1 MYTKFEYKVE
11 SMTLV
16 RVMDSQVGNL
26 EKFKKRVLWAVNH
39 KTLMKSE
46 VSILRSLGYEVFV
59 PKILPKS
66 GFRSGDTS
74 YEFDSDLSLPP
85 EVLNEL
91 NKHNFFEGD
100 WSPILARI
108 INEYFDIIF
117 VIHWPVL
124 ISEAASKFQGK
135 ILFRVYGLQNDFSYS
150 QFVLDNG
157 GQWLKQIFDLRQN
170 DLILALGYSQIT
182 ENEPDWLA
190 RNSIYLPITMPEE
203 FWNFANTHNGKSNKA
218 LFLCSNRNSSEYY
231 GRQHESFKKAIGS
244 NPYLVVDSSDPSD
257 GDPNVLFRPTDQELI
272 RLFQE
277 CSLFYSPSEELRSTL
292 YSPIEA
298 SIIGC
303 PVIYHGDSL
312 LGRLTPE
319 VKFGKVNSWE
329 EAKSIIHRI
338 QNGDTDLSQ
347 LIIEDQK
354 ALAEKFKISNCIET
368 WKTSFP
374 EALNTTTLNSLT
386 HSDFT
391 RPVSA
396 FPGENFHKHLDAEI
410 VFQHQDAIN
419 LIKDRYEINFMDSQ
433 PTPWFI
439 RRIKGI
445 SWPESFGRWTLES
458 QLEIEFLVELPRK
471 FNLRILTSSIGK
483 NLGKKVKISAGSKS
497 STFRIKSLDLIE
509 YSINCESA
517 ENCKTLKLQIPKPTK
532 PINDSR
538 NLGLAIRSITISNI
552 SLD

>member
-1 MYTKFEYKVE
+1 MK
-11 SMTLV
+11 
-16 RVMDSQVGNL
+16 QI
-26 EKFKKRVLWAVNH
+26 KKRVIWAVNH

-66 GFRSGDTS
+66 GFRSGGIS

-85 EVLNEL
+85 KVLDEL
-91 NKHNFFEGD
+91 NAHNFFEGD
-100 WSPILARI
+100 WSPKLERL

-170 DLILALGYSQIT
+170 DLILAFGYSQIS
-182 ENEPDWLA
+182 ENEQDWLT
-190 RNSIYLPITMPEE
+190 RNAVYLPITMPDE
-203 FWNFANTHNGKSNKA
+203 FWNFANTHNGKSNNA
-218 LFLCSNRNSSEYY
+218 LFLCSNRNTSDYY
-231 GRQHESFKKAIGS
+231 ANQYERFKKVIGS

-272 RLFQE
+272 RVFQE
-277 CSLFYSPSEELRSTL
+277 SAVFYSPSEDIRTTL

-303 PVIYHGDSL
+303 PVIYHRDSL

-319 VKFGKVNSWE
+319 VTLGKVSSWE
-329 EAKSIIHRI
+329 EARDIAHRI
-338 QNGDTDLSQ
+338 QNGDSDLGQ

-354 ALAEKFKISNCIET
+354 SLAQKFKVSNCIET
-368 WKTSFP
+368 WRTNFP
-374 EALNTTTLNSLT
+374 DDLIATTLIDAKNSWN

-391 RPVSA
+391 QPLST
-396 FPGENFHKHLDAEI
+396 FPIENIHKSLDAEI
-410 VFQHQDAIN
+410 VFRNQDVLNKAN
-419 LIKDRYEINFMDSQ
+419 DRFEINFMDNQ

-439 RRIKGI
+439 RKVKGI
-445 SWPESFGRWTLES
+445 SWPESFGRWTSES
-458 QLEIEFLVELPRK
+458 KVEIEFIVELPRY
-471 FNLRILTSSIGK
+471 FNLRIVASSIGK
-483 NLGKKVKISAGSKS
+483 NLGRKVKISAGSKR
-497 STFRIKSLDLIE
+497 STFRIKSLDLVE
-509 YSINCESA
+509 YSIDCESTG
-517 ENCKTLKLQIPKPTK
+517 NCKVLKLQIPKPTK
-532 PINDSR
+532 PMNDSR
-538 NLGLAIRSITISNI
+538 NLGLAIKSITIE
-552 SLD
+552 